1 MTELTIR
8 PMSRLELDMGV
19 AWAAAEGWNPGLH
32 DADTFHAADPGGFL
46 LGLLGSEPVGMVSA
60 VRYGQGFGFI
70 GFYIVRPTFRG
81 QGHGMALWRAGMARL
96 ARRTIGLDGV
106 VAQQDNYR
114 QSGFELAHHNM
125 RYQGVAGQV
134 ATLTPITAP
143 AQSTLGAPAPN
154 HSAEPSVADMSGVT
168 PAVHSLAGVS
178 ADAVCGYDRAFFP
191 DERSV
196 FVRHWL
202 AQRGSTALGVRGAGG
217 QWAGYGVIRPCRSGY
232 KVGPLLADTP
242 ALAAQLFDAL
252 VGCVPPGTSVQLDV
266 PCTNPHAVALAES
279 RHMEPVFQT
288 ARMYA
293 GPAPALP
300 LDRQYGVTTFELG

>member
-32 DADTFHAADPGGFL
+32 DADTFYATDPGGFL
-46 LGLLGSEPVGMVSA
+46 LGVLGNEPVGMVSA

-70 GFYIVRPTFRG
+70 GFYMVRPAFRG

-96 ARRTIGLDGV
+96 AGRTLGLDGV
-106 VAQQDNYR
+106 VAQQANYR

-125 RYQGVAGQV
+125 RYQGEAAPLPTV
-134 ATLTPITAP
+134 TL
-143 AQSTLGAPAPN
+143 
-154 HSAEPSVADMSGVT
+154 
-168 PAVHSLAGVS
+168 PAVSSAVQSLAAWSV
-178 ADAVCGYDRAFFP
+178 DAVCGYDRAFFP
-191 DERSV
+191 DEREV

-202 AQRGSTALGVRGAGG
+202 TQRGSTALGVRGADG
-217 QWAGYGVIRPCRSGY
+217 QLAGYGVIRPCRSGY

-252 VGCVPPGTSVQLDV
+252 VGCVPPGSPIQLDV
-266 PCTNPHAVALAES
+266 PCTNPQAVALAES
-279 RHMEPVFQT
+279 RHLEPVFQT

-293 GPAPALP
+293 GHAPTLP
-300 LDRQYGVTTFELG
+300 LHRQYGVTTFELG